1 MPKTDLQSLISSSVQ
16 DVLRTPSQSLE
27 GNYSQIV
34 SALEDNKDTPFVKRI
49 RDPYIYPTIPDPR
62 GGDDMSTHL
71 MADSD
76 NRAYPLIQM
85 NEDGKLEYFD
95 GDNALANALR
105 NNNTIDFKTPEE
117 AAYFAKHYKDY
128 WDKEKQL
135 TKP

>member
-1 MPKTDLQSLISSSVQ
+1 MPQIDAGSISLLVQ
-16 DVLRTPSQSLE
+16 DALRTPSQSPE

-49 RDPYIYPTIPDPR
+49 LDPSIYPTIPDPR
-62 GGDDMSTHL
+62 GGNMRSTHL

-76 NRAYPLIQM
+76 TRAYPMIQM
-85 NEDGKLEYFD
+85 NEAGTLEYFD
-95 GDNALANALR
+95 HENALANALR

-117 AAYFAKHYKDY
+117 AAYFARNYKKY
-128 WDKEKQL
+128 WANEKQL